1 LRWDMDRQE
10 MAYGA
15 VLFVVAAAVLWQS
28 YRLASTTIL
37 RQQLKWVT
45 RGTVLAVVPYT
56 LFYVVPYLMGSL
68 PGTVGKLS
76 VLLLGLLPLTF
87 GYAIFRYRLMDVDLI
102 FKRGVVYTLT
112 AATMVGMYFALVAGV
127 ATLIQLRQPSTGPVG
142 FVLAVVVTALLF
154 DPVRKWI
161 QERVDHA
168 FYRTV
173 YDYRR
178 TLLEF
183 GRELGSETD
192 LNALLSSVLDRL
204 SRTLAVDHIAIFLR
218 DEETEQFVVAKSMG
232 MNPAGKLDLTFL
244 SAARPEPAGHMFF
257 ENTHQVPRETEGSQD
272 AIARLDLNYYIP
284 CRAQQKTVAVL
295 GLGKTNK
302 GDYLSSEDIELLETL
317 GGYLGIAIQNGRLYA
332 SLQQKVAEYER
343 LKDFNE
349 NIVESINVGVMAL
362 DMEDRIESWNAQM
375 EVMYAMPRWQTLT
388 QSVRGI
394 FPAEFVE
401 EFYRVR
407 QNPGINNLYKFRLQT
422 PAGET
427 RTVNVAIAPL
437 VTRKFQVIGR
447 LVIMDDITERVELE
461 GQLSQ
466 ADKLSSIGL
475 LAAGV
480 AHEVNTP
487 LAVISSYTQ
496 MLAKQLQGD
505 PQKSGL
511 LDKIT
516 RQTFRASEIVNNL
529 LNFSRTSGTEFGDVD
544 VNKVITDTLALLE
557 HQFKI
562 AKVQVHSDLT
572 AGISPIQGNP
582 GRLQQVFLNLFL
594 NAKDAMPGGG
604 RLNVATSN
612 GDTVSVRVSD
622 TGSGIAPEHI
632 QRIYD
637 PFFTTKTAP
646 KEGQNRGTG
655 LGLSVTYGIIQEHAG
670 KIRVESNPGAGTTF
684 ALDFPLSRKAVHV

>member
-1 LRWDMDRQE
+1 

-15 VLFVVAAAVLWQS
+15 LLFVIAAAVLWNS

-45 RGTVLAVVPYT
+45 RGTILAIIPYT
-56 LFYVVPYLMGSL
+56 LIYVVPYLMGSL
-68 PGTVGKLS
+68 PGTWMKLS
-76 VLLLGLLPLTF
+76 VLSLCLLPLTF

-102 FKRGVVYTLT
+102 FKRGVVYTLA
-112 AATMVGMYFALVAGV
+112 AATVVGMYFALVAGV
-127 ATLIQLRQPSTGPVG
+127 ATLVQRQQPGTGPVG
-142 FVLAVVVTALLF
+142 LILAMVVTALLF
-154 DPVRKWI
+154 DPIRKWI

-232 MNPAGKLDLTFL
+232 MNLTGKLDLTFL
-244 SAARPEPAGHMFF
+244 SAPRPEPAGHMFF

-295 GLGKTNK
+295 GLGKTTK

-388 QSVRGI
+388 QPVRSV
-394 FPAEFVE
+394 FPTEFVE

-612 GDTVSVRVSD
+612 GEMVSVRVSD

-646 KEGQNRGTG
+646 KEGQKRGTG

-670 KIRVESNPGAGTTF
+670 KIRVESNPGSGTTF